1 MVWRFTKTLTVVV
14 AVFCI
19 GCAGTMGSSYTGT
32 SGSARSGAA
41 VGEAGGTTGSIED
54 RNIQNSSEPWNSWDT
69 RRWNRDSNFG
79 ANPALGS
86 PVPPGFNWPGGG
98 GGDGGE

>member
-1 MVWRFTKTLTVVV
+1 MVWRFTKILTIVV
-14 AVFCI
+14 AVVCI

-32 SGSARSGAA
+32 SGSARTGAA
-41 VGEAGGTTGSIED
+41 VGEAGGTTGRVGD
-54 RNIQNSSEPWNSWDT
+54 RNIQNPSESWNSRDT
-69 RRWNRDSNFG
+69 RRWDPVTNFG

-98 GGDGGE
+98 GDSGE